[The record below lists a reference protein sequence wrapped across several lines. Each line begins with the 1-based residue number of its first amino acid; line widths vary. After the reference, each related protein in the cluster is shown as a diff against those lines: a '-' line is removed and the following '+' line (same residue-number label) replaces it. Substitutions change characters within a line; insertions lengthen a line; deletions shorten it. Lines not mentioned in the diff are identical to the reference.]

1 MLVESWV
8 AGRWRTPAD
17 EGAPLLDATTGAEV
31 LRLPLEHLGG
41 TPAYPYW
48 ASFRPDG
55 ARIVTACVNGPA
67 QVWDATT
74 GAEVEPSSEQKEPP

>member
-31 LRLPLEHLGG
+31 ARVSTVPVPAAEALAHARG
-41 TPAYPYW
+41 T
-48 ASFRPDG
+48 G
-55 ARIVTACVNGPA
+55 GPA
-67 QVWDATT
+67 LRSLTT
-74 GAEVEPSSEQKEPP
+74 AQRAALLKQLGLLLL